1 MIPST
6 FFAFVMHSRERSSRW
21 NVAASLVALLCTC
34 VFPSPQAR
42 AEDKVVP
49 EARIESA
56 RGMAMGTGARSS
68 SASTQAQAENPA
80 NLVIGGV
87 YHLEALTT
95 YSPTFKR
102 MTYGAS
108 VVDSM
113 TSRLAAGIS
122 ARGFFGDNKAGD
134 NSGWEGR
141 LGLGLPIG
149 DIISLGVAGRY
160 ANFTVSDPHA
170 KPEREPLPTDT
181 KPDRTFKMHKLFTMD
196 AAVTLRLGDAFT
208 LSALG
213 YNLIDT
219 DTPLAPLM
227 VGGSAG
233 FTAGSGVT
241 LGGDVLVDLNT
252 HKAFEGGAKLQVGGG
267 IEFLAQNVAPLRL
280 GYFYD
285 QGRGRNGITAGLGY
299 VTTNFGV
306 QLSLRQVVT
315 GEKETTLMSA
325 VQYFVA
331 Q

>member
-1 MIPST
+1 MIPSAL
-6 FFAFVMHSRERSSRW
+6 FASVMHPGKSSRRW
-21 NVAASLVALLCTC
+21 NVAAAFTALLCTC
-34 VFPSPQAR
+34 VFARPQAH

-56 RGMAMGTGARSS
+56 RGMAMGTGSRSS

-113 TSRLAAGIS
+113 TSKLAAGIS

-149 DIISLGVAGRY
+149 EILSLGVAGRY

-170 KPEREPLPTDT
+170 KPEHPQTATET
-181 KPDRTFKMHKLFTMD
+181 KPDRTFKVKAFTMD
-196 AAVTLRLGDAFT
+196 AAITLRLGDSLT
-208 LSALG
+208 ISALG

-219 DTPLAPLM
+219 KSPLAPMM

-233 FTAGSGVT
+233 FAAGNGLT

-252 HKAFEGGAKLQVGGG
+252 HKQFSGPKLQFGGG
-267 IEFLAQNVAPLRL
+267 IEYLAQNMAPIRL

-285 QGRGRNGITAGLGY
+285 QGRARNGVTAGLGY

-325 VQYFVA
+325 LQYFVA